1 MVDAIDVVVVPKAK
15 PLVPGFPVR
24 RAIPTIQRRMVG
36 PFAFLDQMGPTTL
49 PIGAGLD
56 VPPHPHIGLA
66 TITYLFTGE
75 ILHRDSLGSV
85 QSIRPGD
92 VNWMTAGRGIV
103 HSERTPDDV
112 RATESAVFGM
122 QAWVALPTRDE
133 QVDPSFSH
141 HEQSALPELEGDGVR
156 IRIIAGALGGA
167 RSPVQTRSELV
178 YADVTLAPG
187 ARFATPREEELAI
200 HVVDG
205 AIDINER
212 RFEASQLVILRSGAT
227 ADVESLGGARMM
239 LLGGARLDG
248 PRFIDWNFVSSSRE
262 RIEQAKDDW
271 RNQRFAMVPGE
282 TEFIP
287 LPENRHTLVR
297 YP

>member
-1 MVDAIDVVVVPKAK
+1 MLDVIDVVVAPKTK
-15 PLVPGFPVR
+15 ELVAGFPVR
-24 RAIPTIQRRMVG
+24 RALPTIQRRMVG
-36 PFAFLDQMGPTTL
+36 PFVFLDQMGPTVV
-49 PIGAGLD
+49 PAGSGLD

-66 TITYLFTGE
+66 TITYLFEGE
-75 ILHRDSLGSV
+75 LLHRDSLGTV
-85 QSIRPGD
+85 QAIRPGD

-103 HSERTPDDV
+103 HSERSPEQA
-112 RATESAVFGM
+112 RAQAANVFGL

-133 QVDPSFSH
+133 EMHPEFAH
-141 HEQSALPELEGDGVR
+141 HDARELPVVEGEGVR
-156 IRIIAGALGGA
+156 MRVIAGG
-167 RSPVQTRSELV
+167 RSPVQSRSEML
-178 YADVTLAPG
+178 YADVTLAAG
-187 ARFATPREEELAI
+187 ARMITPREEELAV

-205 AIDINER
+205 AVEIGGR
-212 RFEASQLVILRSGAT
+212 RFDSAQLVVLRSGQTAELAT
-227 ADVESLGGARMM
+227 SGGARVM

-287 LPENRHTLVR
+287 LPEMKRTLVR